1 MSNPAVEATFVVPSV
16 VGAWL
21 SPQSRR
27 KAPLA
32 LAVDPL
38 DDVSA
43 VGTAAVGAAI
53 AVGAI

>member
-43 VGTAAVGAAI
+43 VGTAAAGAAI
-53 AVGAI
+53 AVDAI